1 MTHAHIQKI
10 TSWVVS
16 LGFPA
21 LGLLYL
27 NAALFSAWM
36 SGGPPN
42 PYPHGWGRLA
52 TGQLSTSA
60 ASFVLAVASYK
71 LVISLPAWR
80 RTPIALIV
88 FALFLAIAPYIGRT
102 VLHGQCV
109 SQKGEWSNLTLECSV
124 K

>member
-1 MTHAHIQKI
+1 MTHARIQNVA
-10 TSWVVS
+10 SWIVS
-16 LGFPA
+16 LEFLA

-52 TGQLSTSA
+52 TGQLSTSV

-80 RTPIALIV
+80 RAPIVLIV
-88 FALFLAIAPYIGRT
+88 FALFLAIAPYVDRA
-102 VLHGQCV
+102 VLHEQCA
-109 SQKGEWSNLTLECSV
+109 SQKGEWSTLTLEFSI